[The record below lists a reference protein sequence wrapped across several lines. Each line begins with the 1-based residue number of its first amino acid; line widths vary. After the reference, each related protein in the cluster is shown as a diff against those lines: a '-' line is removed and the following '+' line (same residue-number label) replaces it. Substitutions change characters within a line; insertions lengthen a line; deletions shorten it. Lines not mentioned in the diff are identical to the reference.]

1 MDNNTN
7 LNGTR
12 FALVAVLMALVTG
25 LLLVGIAMP
34 TAADDHSNN
43 TGNNS
48 NGTDGGGTTPGDN
61 GEGDGPETCEADI
74 DQFDVQTADS
84 IVNGLDDPARV
95 GVTAVTSIT
104 NECPVVVQITFN
116 IPNDMYYQ
124 GTSASSSGQGLQT
137 EVFEVNPG
145 AAASF
150 TSTMYSNQPGDRTV
164 TADVEY
170 FPEGQP
176 EDARSI
182 DNLMLTFDVQDP
194 VPEEEWPDPNDA
206 GGPSPEDGDPDDTS
220 DSDGG
225 TPDDSGNEDGGSSDE
240 SSDDDGG
247 DKPDGPDEPI
257 ANNIVAI
264 LAILTIGAV
273 ALVLARKGLT
283 VLKT

>member
-1 MDNNTN
+1 MDDNTN

-12 FALVAVLMALVTG
+12 FALAAVLMALVTG
-25 LLLVGIAMP
+25 LLLVGITMP
-34 TAADDHSNN
+34 TAAADHSNN
-43 TGNNS
+43 TGNSS

-95 GVTAVTSIT
+95 GVTALTSIT
-104 NECPVVVQITFN
+104 NECPVVVQISFN

-145 AAASF
+145 ETASF
-150 TSTMYSNQPGDRTV
+150 TSTLYSNQPGDRTV
-164 TADVEY
+164 TADVQY

-182 DNLMLTFDVQDP
+182 DNLILTFDVQDP
-194 VPEEEWPDPNDA
+194 VPKEELPDSNDA
-206 GGPSPEDGDPDDTS
+206 GGSSPEDG
-220 DSDGG
+220 
-225 TPDDSGNEDGGSSDE
+225 GNGN
-240 SSDDDGG
+240 GG
-247 DKPDGPDEPI
+247 DGFGPGF
-257 ANNIVAI
+257 NI
-264 LAILTIGAV
+264 GV
-273 ALVLARKGLT
+273 ALAGLGGAGYL
-283 VLKT
+283 LKRRLDEEPSG